1 MAIPQTE
8 KELDA
13 AFLTAWQLKEKIK
26 ENYISRTRHIHL
38 KKDEIQ
44 EEIIEF
50 IKSNRD
56 VVKRYIENKTTTEDI
71 LLAQIMKQFEG
82 IHKTIESYKQT
93 RKFFQNNPNN
103 FIKEIEKK
111 LKDINE
117 IFNMLHWKYTDIPA
131 ESIKLTTDPRFN
143 R

>member
-1 MAIPQTE
+1 MGEILNIE
-8 KELDA
+8 KDFKNNVQARLSLRLLD
-13 AFLTAWQLKEKIK
+13 K
-26 ENYISRTRHIHL
+26 Y
-38 KKDEIQ
+38 
-44 EEIIEF
+44 
-50 IKSNRD
+50 
-56 VVKRYIENKTTTEDI
+56 
-71 LLAQIMKQFEG
+71 
-82 IHKTIESYKQT
+82 
-93 RKFFQNNPNN
+93 NPNN

>member
-50 IKSNRD
+50 IK
-56 VVKRYIENKTTTEDI
+56 
-71 LLAQIMKQFEG
+71 
-82 IHKTIESYKQT
+82 
-93 RKFFQNNPNN
+93 
-103 FIKEIEKK
+103 
-111 LKDINE
+111 
-117 IFNMLHWKYTDIPA
+117 
-131 ESIKLTTDPRFN
+131 
-143 R
+143 